1 MPKKYTHELF
11 LKKLKENFMWKKTCS
26 ACIFFG
32 RKNAKYM
39 NQNDVYFT
47 KIEKLLKYINE
58 IEDEILE
65 WFFG

>member
-11 LKKLKENFMWKKTCS
+11 LKKLKENFMWKKHVRLVY
-26 ACIFFG
+26 FLEE
-32 RKNAKYM
+32 KNTKYM

-58 IEDEILE
+58 IEDEIVE